1 MPLPYPLDN
10 PAKDRDWAPLSEQVR
25 GKYECFLD
33 DTRAVNVP
41 QPKTR
46 EEEREL
52 VRKFLSG
59 LDKLFTKENN
69 WAFLQPLVLTMEHCA
84 RCQTCSQACHI
95 FESSGHAELYRP
107 TFRSEIFRRL
117 YFEYVKGGGLVS
129 AWQHGSVDLDSP
141 LVARLAELAYRCNLC
156 RRCAQTCPM
165 GVDNG
170 LIAHEIRKVFS
181 QEMGVAPGEL
191 HAAGSMLQLKAGSS
205 TGMIPAAVK
214 DNVH

>member
-95 FESSGHAELYRP
+95 YEASSNAALSGARRASTPVPCSPRSGAEGKQGTHRSAP
-107 TFRSEIFRRL
+107 HSPRSEA
-117 YFEYVKGGGLVS
+117 EGGITSFTAL
-129 AWQHGSVDLDSP
+129 L
-141 LVARLAELAYRCNLC
+141 
-156 RRCAQTCPM
+156 T
-165 GVDNG
+165 
-170 LIAHEIRKVFS
+170 
-181 QEMGVAPGEL
+181 APSFCG
-191 HAAGSMLQLKAGSS
+191 ASISS
-205 TGMIPAAVK
+205 T
-214 DNVH
+214 